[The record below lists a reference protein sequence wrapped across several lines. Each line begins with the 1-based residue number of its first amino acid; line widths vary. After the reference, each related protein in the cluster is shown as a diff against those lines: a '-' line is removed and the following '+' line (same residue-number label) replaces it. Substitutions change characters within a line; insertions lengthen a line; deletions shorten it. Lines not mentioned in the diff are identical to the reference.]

1 MRRGAIASCLLV
13 LVSVAGLVSLRAS
26 SAEAGT
32 SGVWSVAGSLITG
45 REEHTATLLQDGTV
59 LVTGGTDGIN
69 KVLASAE
76 LYNPKTNR
84 WVPAGTMMAT
94 RLNHTATLLPNGKV
108 LVIGGLDAS
117 FPSNSLASAELYG
130 PATKLWS
137 PAASMTIGR
146 ALHTATLLLDG
157 RVLVVGGVSVTLRDG
172 GRFPN
177 QSVGAEIYDP
187 AIDRWS
193 RTGPMSLDR
202 LGHTATLL
210 HDGRVLVAGGLD
222 TASRSAEIY
231 DPKQNRWVNVGS
243 MTTRRSGHTATLLP
257 NGDVLLISGEGPQTD
272 PAYAHGYI
280 PATCEVYAPGADR
293 WSLVASML
301 GPRIGQTS
309 TLLSNGTVLVVGNA
323 VPGTSRAEIYDPMR
337 NRWSSVSEPM
347 DRNHQTATQLRDG
360 RVIVV
365 GGYGIGSLASA
376 LLYDPSATA
385 AARRAPA
392 NPVVVGALLLA
403 AFVILAAI
411 ALSIPN
417 VRRRIRGG
425 PPGGSEEWVT

>member
-26 SAEAGT
+26 IAEAGT
-32 SGVWSVAGSLITG
+32 SGVWSVAGGLITG

-76 LYNPKTNR
+76 LYSPKTNR

-94 RLNHTATLLPNGKV
+94 RLDHTATLLPNGKV

-117 FPSNSLASAELYG
+117 FPSSSLASAELYD
-130 PATKLWS
+130 PTTKLWS

-146 ALHTATLLLDG
+146 VRHTATLLLDG
-157 RVLVVGGVSVTLRDG
+157 RVLVVGGLSVTLRDG
-172 GRFPN
+172 GIFPN

-222 TASRSAEIY
+222 TASAEIY
-231 DPKQNRWVNVGS
+231 DPKQNRWVTIGS
-243 MTTRRSGHTATLLP
+243 MTTGRSGQTATLLP
-257 NGDVLLISGEGPQTD
+257 NGDVLLIGGQGTQTD
-272 PAYAHGYI
+272 AAGVHGYI
-280 PATCEVYAPGADR
+280 SATCDVYAPGADR
-293 WSLVASML
+293 WSVVAGMP

-309 TLLSNGTVLVVGNA
+309 TLLRNGTVLVVGNA
-323 VPGTSRAEIYDPMR
+323 VPGTSRAEVYDPMR
-337 NRWSSVSEPM
+337 NVWSSVSEPM
-347 DRNHQTATQLRDG
+347 DRYQQTATQLRDG
-360 RVIVV
+360 RVLVV

-385 AARRAPA
+385 PPRRAPA
-392 NPVVVGALLLA
+392 NPVVVGGLLLA

-411 ALSIPN
+411 ALSVPN

-425 PPGGSEEWVT
+425 PPGGSEEWIT